1 MSARRRYLAR
11 LTPPACGLLLLAV
24 TLPAWGGLASVR
36 SAAVGGVLIDAQ
48 GVLTNAEVDELGRLR
63 ELRQEMMKEVPA
75 DLKQP
80 SKLRKVSLRGLE
92 AAIAERKRTTQM
104 PLLSDEMHYL
114 AGLTR
119 IQYVLVY
126 PEQNDIVLA
135 GPAEGWKVDEKG
147 TVVGASTGLPILQL
161 DHLLVALRTAEA
173 AAQAPI
179 SCSIDPTPEGMQRFQ
194 AFMKT
199 QKQFTPA
206 ALTGIEQ
213 ALGPQTIRINGVSDS
228 TDFAR
233 ILVAADFRMK
243 RLGMGFDKSP
253 IRGMPSYLEM
263 VTAGGVQSAMPRW
276 WMAPNY
282 EALLKDADGLAWELR
297 GPGVKCMTED
307 SLFAAD
313 GTRQQTGKSGTAAQR
328 WADAMTQNYDELCV
342 AEPIFGELRNI
353 MDMAVISALI
363 VKERLRERAEYS
375 MPILMSPQEIP
386 VDDFQAPKHVNS
398 KASALKKGRNWIIS
412 ASGGVEINSHAV
424 ANKTET
430 SAALS
435 AVRQPKPAA
444 PKAWYWE

>member
-1 MSARRRYLAR
+1 MSARRYTSAR
-11 LTPPACGLLLLAV
+11 FAPAALGLLMLAI

-36 SAAVGGVLIDAQ
+36 SSAVGGVLIDAQ
-48 GVLTNAEVDELGRLR
+48 GVLTNAEVDEVGRLR
-63 ELRQEMMKEVPA
+63 ELRQEMLKEVPA

-104 PLLSDEMHYL
+104 PLLADEMHYL

-135 GPAEGWKVDEKG
+135 GPAEGWKVDAKG

-173 AAQAPI
+173 AAGAPI
-179 SCSIDPTPEGMQRFQ
+179 SCSIDPTPEGIRRFQ
-194 AFMKT
+194 AFMKS
-199 QKQFTPA
+199 QKQFSPA
-206 ALTGIEQ
+206 VLGGIEQ
-213 ALGPQTIRINGVSDS
+213 ALGMQTITINGVSDK

-253 IRGMPSYLEM
+253 IKGMPSYLEM
-263 VTAGGVQSAMPRW
+263 ITAAGAQSAMPRW

-282 EALLKDADGLAWELR
+282 EALLKDPEGLAWELR

-313 GTRQQTGKSGTAAQR
+313 GTRQQTGATSAAAQR
-328 WADAMTQNYDELCV
+328 WADLMTENYEELCV

-363 VKERLRERAEYS
+363 VRERLRERAEFPMS
-375 MPILMSPQEIP
+375 VLMSPEEIA
-386 VDDFQAPKHVNS
+386 VDDFNAPKQVNS
-398 KASALKKGRNWIIS
+398 QASALKKGRNWIIS
-412 ASGGVEINSHAV
+412 ASGGVEINSHVV
-424 ANKTET
+424 ANRTET
-430 SAALS
+430 SPALAAI
-435 AVRQPKPAA
+435 RQPKPAQ
-444 PKAWYWE
+444 PRSWYWE